1 MSSLKFWLFMLGV
14 YLLPSSVD
22 AKDKPTAIGE
32 MLSLGYLANHSF
44 ANALLNYKS
53 LDDKLKANATD
64 QSALWELGLNYFVI
78 ANNDK
83 NYVNKCLEAWDN
95 YLRYYPNDAFAL
107 WNRGFVKHY
116 FKIGNPCADIQ
127 AAGQLIK
134 KKFLPSE
141 PAELYNCFKK
151 KK

>member
-1 MSSLKFWLFMLGV
+1 MNKLKI
-14 YLLPSSVD
+14 LLLWCSVFVSITLMN
-22 AKDKPTAIGE
+22 AKDKPTPKGE

-53 LDDKLKANATD
+53 LDDKLKANTTD
-64 QSALWELGLNYFVI
+64 QTALWELGLNYFVI

-83 NYVNKCLEAWDN
+83 NYINRCLEAWDN

-116 FKIGNPCADIQ
+116 FKVGNPCADIQ

-134 KKFLPSE
+134 KKFLPTE
-141 PAELYNCFKK
+141 PAEFANCFKK